1 MFNIVPN
8 HVTCVNRIDR
18 NVHAQALN
26 LIASHVTFYARYA
39 DHRQKIENIED
50 ICSGSSE
57 LPELQSDSDDVAR
70 MRLLQHCDAI
80 AGLDPD
86 WQVPNRRARLAARTD
101 RAAAGLAPAK
111 PEPDFVADHR
121 ALLNA
126 QPHLV
131 WSSDTVG
138 HLTYCNDRW
147 YNFAGAGHADRWT
160 RILHV
165 DEQAQAWAVWQQHL
179 ISGDTYEAEH
189 RLRRHDGTVHWA
201 LARAVALRDCDGVI
215 TGWCGT
221 FTDIHALKAHEAQSD
236 FLACELNHRIHNIFA
251 VVEAMLM
258 MSSRDEPLARD
269 FAEAACARIKAL
281 ARANDYIRPSSG
293 TGMNAALPA
302 TLHGLLQTVLAP
314 YQPDPMR
321 QGRQPAIDM
330 SGPDLAI
337 GAAAATLLAL
347 VIHELATNAAKYGA
361 LACTGGQLRVMT
373 ALDDHR
379 LHLVWTE
386 TGGPAVAGPPA
397 RRGFGTLLA
406 DRALGLPLG
415 AAVKHVWAPSG
426 LVVTISVRRDRLAN

>member
-8 HVTCVNRIDR
+8 RVTCVDTIDSSILAR
-18 NVHAQALN
+18 ASK
-26 LIASHVTFYARYA
+26 LIASDVTFSERYQI
-39 DHRQKIENIED
+39 DRQKID
-50 ICSGSSE
+50 DVSDTCCGSNELSE
-57 LPELQSDSDDVAR
+57 LRSASDDVAP
-70 MRLLQHCDAI
+70 MQLVQDCDAI

-86 WQVPNRRARLAARTD
+86 WQVPRRRAGLDARSD
-101 RAAAGLAPAK
+101 RAAARLAPAR
-111 PEPDFVADHR
+111 PEPNFFPDHR
-121 ALLNA
+121 ALLDA

-131 WSSDTVG
+131 WSSDTAG
-138 HLTYCNDRW
+138 HLSYCNDRW
-147 YNFAGAGHADRWT
+147 HSFAGAGPTDRWT
-160 RILHV
+160 SILQA

-189 RLRRHDGTVHWA
+189 RLHRHDGTVHWA
-201 LARAVALRDCDGVI
+201 LARAVAVRGCDGVI

-281 ARANDYIRPSSG
+281 ARANDYIRPSPG
-293 TGMNAALPA
+293 PGMNEALPA

-314 YQPDPMR
+314 YQPDPAR
-321 QGRQPAIDM
+321 QGRQPAIDI

-361 LACTGGQLRVMT
+361 LAGTCGQLRVMT

-386 TGGPAVAGPPA
+386 TGGPAVAGPPT
-397 RRGFGTLLA
+397 RQGFGTLLA

-415 AAVKHVWAPSG
+415 AAVKQVWAPSG